1 MINEVEFGFRKNI
14 KRGRRDFQSGEQ
26 MRSYNSF
33 TAVAALRTDLGAK
46 EDEENVFVTRL
57 EFGDNHREFVFF
69 CLTIEDNE
77 SHGY

>member
-1 MINEVEFGFRKNI
+1 
-14 KRGRRDFQSGEQ
+14 

-57 EFGDNHREFVFF
+57 EFGDNHRELGFF
-69 CLTIEDNE
+69 CLTIKDNQ